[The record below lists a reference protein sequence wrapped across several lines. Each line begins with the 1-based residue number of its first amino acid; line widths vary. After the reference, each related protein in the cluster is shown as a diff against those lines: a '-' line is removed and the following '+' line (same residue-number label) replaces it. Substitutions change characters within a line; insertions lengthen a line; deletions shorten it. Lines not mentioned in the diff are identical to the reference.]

1 MKCLSYNCRGLA
13 SSSKKLAMMRLIE
26 TDPIDIIMLQ
36 ETLYS
41 ADHIICSMHSITPG
55 WIYIALDVAGRS
67 GGLAI
72 GVNPHTIKVEA
83 SWGGRLPGD
92 GYFHR
97 RSQFFF
103 GI

>member
-72 GVNPHTIKVEA
+72 GVNPRTIKVEA